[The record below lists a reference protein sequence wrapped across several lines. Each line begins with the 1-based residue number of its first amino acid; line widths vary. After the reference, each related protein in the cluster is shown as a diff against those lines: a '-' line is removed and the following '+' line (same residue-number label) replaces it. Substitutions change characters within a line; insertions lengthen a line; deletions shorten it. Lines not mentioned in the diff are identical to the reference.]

1 MNGGQVLSSAGL
13 GTVPTGWTIATT
25 GDFNG
30 DGKSDILW
38 RDAGGN
44 TVIWF
49 MNGAQVSS
57 TASLG
62 TVPIA
67 WTIQAVNAD

>member
-1 MNGGQVLSSAGL
+1 
-13 GTVPTGWTIATT
+13 
-25 GDFNG
+25 
-30 DGKSDILW
+30 
-38 RDAGGN
+38 
-44 TVIWF
+44 VIWF

-62 TVPIA
+62 AVPIA